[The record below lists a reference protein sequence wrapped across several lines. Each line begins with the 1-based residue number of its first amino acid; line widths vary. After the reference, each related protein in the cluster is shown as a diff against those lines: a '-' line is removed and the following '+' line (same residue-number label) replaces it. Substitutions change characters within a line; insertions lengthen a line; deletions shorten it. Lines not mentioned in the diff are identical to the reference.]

1 MKNYSGNK
9 DPFIYVAYD
18 EKDRTEALKIIEQL
32 GKKNKIYASSSL
44 EEKEK
49 KIMKK
54 ASLAVLIL
62 SEKSMPDM
70 EKQVTC
76 AADLKKEL
84 IPVYLD
90 KFELNPGMRMILG
103 THQGVSRDKYEQED
117 QFITALTD
125 SPVLSSLKVTS
136 EQKKASRNTL
146 VGVLTAAAVVV
157 VALAAVLLF
166 CVIKPFSGTKIEE
179 DSTLGRLGL
188 SGNADSIKT
197 VYVYGSELLDSRE
210 KYGVQMINYAGDYD
224 TTSVS
229 LPGVKR
235 VIPVGEI
242 TDVND
247 FVILRNLEELA
258 IAGNKVEDLSPL
270 WNLKKLKVLDIS
282 SNLADREAEFSI
294 EGISALTE
302 LEELNL
308 GYCNITSGF
317 EELKNMPSL
326 KVLYIDSDMNGE
338 RVAALGD
345 VSFEIVWLDAKFST
359 WEEMKAASESD
370 SIFFFYCGDPHGEG
384 EITPTVI
391 DIPEGEVLTV
401 GEYQRTG
408 GVGGTINNYGTII
421 IKGEW
426 EFGLT
431 EINNYGTI
439 IVAENGRYICGM
451 ATTNNYGTFTV
462 EENASQYIERGHMVF
477 NYGGVYTNN
486 GYLFIGFGGQLLAEG
501 GRFVINGDFDYSYN
515 QDWPINE
522 KDIRNHED
530 LIEGS
535 GTINPIPEEPPV
547 FE

>member
-18 EKDRTEALKIIEQL
+18 EKDRTEALKVIGEL
-32 GKKNKIYASSSL
+32 GKNNKVYASPSL
-44 EEKEK
+44 GENEK

-70 EKQVTC
+70 ETKVTC
-76 AADLKKEL
+76 AAELKKEL

-103 THQGVSRDKYEQED
+103 THQGVSRHKYEQED

-125 SPVLSSLKVTS
+125 SPILSSLKVTP
-136 EQKKASRNTL
+136 EQKKASRNVL
-146 VGVLTAAAVVV
+146 VGVLAAAGVV
-157 VALAAVLLF
+157 VALAAALVFL
-166 CVIKPFSGTKIEE
+166 VIKPFSGTMITE

-197 VYVYGSELLDSRE
+197 VYVYGSELLDTRE
-210 KYGVQMINYAGDYD
+210 KYGVQLINYAGDYD
-224 TTSVS
+224 NTSVS
-229 LPGVKR
+229 LPGVKM
-235 VIPVGEI
+235 VVPVGEI
-242 TDVND
+242 SDVND

-317 EELKNMPSL
+317 EELKNMQSL

-359 WEEMKAASESD
+359 WEELKAASESD
-370 SIFFFYCGDPHGEG
+370 SVFFFYCGNPHGEG
-384 EITPTVI
+384 EFDPTVI
-391 DIPEGEVLTV
+391 DIPEGEVLTI

-421 IKGEW
+421 IEGEW

-439 IVAENGRYICGM
+439 IVTGNGRYICGM
-451 ATTNNYGTFTV
+451 STTNNYGTFTV
-462 EENASQYIERGHMVF
+462 EETAGQYIERGHEVF
-477 NYGGVYTNN
+477 NRDGVYTNN
-486 GYLFIGFGGQLLAEG
+486 GYMFIGFGGQLIADG
-501 GRFVINGDFDYSYN
+501 GRFINNGDIEYSYN
-515 QDWPINE
+515 PDWPIN
-522 KDIRNHED
+522 DRDYRNNED
-530 LIEGS
+530 LIEGG
-535 GTINPIPEEPPV
+535 GTIEAIPEELPE
-547 FE
+547 FT